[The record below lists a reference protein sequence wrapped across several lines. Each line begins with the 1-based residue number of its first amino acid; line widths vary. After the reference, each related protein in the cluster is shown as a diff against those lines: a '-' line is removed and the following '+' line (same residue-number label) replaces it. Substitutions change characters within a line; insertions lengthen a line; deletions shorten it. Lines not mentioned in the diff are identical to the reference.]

1 MIKGVTDATS
11 SPQWD
16 ALNLRRRFNIDRI
29 SACLNSSSGPV
40 KCFTAMANNRTRTL
54 IPATILSGLL
64 LAALNTTT
72 QAEVLFIHSP
82 VPIMNN
88 RVAADLPHH
97 HVTPIVVGMSFAQD
111 GKVRRTWMIKSS
123 NSMIADAWIRDWIG
137 RKWQA
142 DPALL
147 RQGSFR
153 GKPFTTETQFSFPIA
168 LTIP

>member
-1 MIKGVTDATS
+1 MLHRYGQPPLQNLDPGDIPVRTS
-11 SPQWD
+11 
-16 ALNLRRRFNIDRI
+16 AGRTKHYH
-29 SACLNSSSGPV
+29 SSSSSVHPQPR
-40 KCFTAMANNRTRTL
+40 AYH
-54 IPATILSGLL
+54 
-64 LAALNTTT
+64 
-72 QAEVLFIHSP
+72 E
-82 VPIMNN
+82 N

-97 HVTPIVVGMSFAQD
+97 QVTLIVVGMSFAQD
-111 GKVRRTWMIKSS
+111 GTVRRTWMIKSS